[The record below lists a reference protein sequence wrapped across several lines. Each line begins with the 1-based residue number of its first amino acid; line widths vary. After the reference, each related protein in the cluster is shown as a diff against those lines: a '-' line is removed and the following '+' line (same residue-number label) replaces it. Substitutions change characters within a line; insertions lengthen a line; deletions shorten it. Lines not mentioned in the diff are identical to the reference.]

1 MLLQVLQITAPVF
14 MLGFLGFCWARLR
27 IDYDIGFVSR
37 LVLNVSLPC
46 LIFATLV
53 GADLEPAAMAEI
65 AVASAAAFVLA
76 GAAMWALLTAT
87 GLPIRT
93 WWTASVFGNTG
104 NFGLPICLF
113 AFGEQGLALA
123 MVLFAIAAVVQFTV
137 GLRVIAGPGQ
147 MGAVLRQPMVYAAL
161 AGAMVAVMDW
171 PVPQTLLN
179 TVALAGQIT
188 IPIMLI
194 TLGVSIAQ
202 LEVRETGR
210 AALITLMRMAVLGGS
225 ALVVGLAMD
234 LEPVAFGVLILQFL
248 TPGAVTVYMMAAR
261 YGTQPG
267 AVAGM
272 VLISTLAALLV
283 VPAALAWLLA

>member
-14 MLGFLGFCWARLR
+14 LLGFLGFCWARLR
-27 IDYDIGFVSR
+27 VEYDIAFVSR
-37 LVLNVSLPC
+37 LVLNISLPC

-53 GADLEPAAMAEI
+53 SADLTPAAMAEI
-65 AVASAAAFVLA
+65 ALASVVAFALA
-76 GAAMWALLTAT
+76 GLGMWALLKAT
-87 GLPIRT
+87 GLSIRT

-113 AFGEQGLALA
+113 AFGEEGLALA

-161 AGAMVAVMDW
+161 AGAVVAVMDW
-171 PVPQTLLN
+171 QVPLVLLN
-179 TVALAGQIT
+179 TLSLAGQIT

-210 AALITLMRMAVLGGS
+210 AALVSVLRALVLGGA
-225 ALVVGLAMD
+225 ALAVGLAMG
-234 LEPVAFGVLILQFL
+234 LGPVAFGVLVLQFL
-248 TPGAVTVYMMAAR
+248 TPGAVTVYMMATR

-272 VLISTLAALLV
+272 VLISTLAALLI
-283 VPAALAWLLA
+283 VPAALALLL